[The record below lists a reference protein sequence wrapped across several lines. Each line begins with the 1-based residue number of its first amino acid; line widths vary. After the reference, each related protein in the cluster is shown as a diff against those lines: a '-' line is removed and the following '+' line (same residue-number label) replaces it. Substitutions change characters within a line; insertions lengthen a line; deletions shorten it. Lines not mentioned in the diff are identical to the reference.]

1 MPDLS
6 WMEKLIIGGR
16 IIIEYVNIGLSC
28 KAFFVLGMLHP
39 FVHLSQIA
47 ENPMLSK
54 SPSLRSQP
62 ITDPFTA
69 KVEADLEPLVIVEPN
84 VLNETESEVAA
95 ELVPLQ
101 EETPQLTEV
110 EEPFIEFSVDL

>member
-1 MPDLS
+1 
-6 WMEKLIIGGR
+6 
-16 IIIEYVNIGLSC
+16 
-28 KAFFVLGMLHP
+28 
-39 FVHLSQIA
+39 
-47 ENPMLSK
+47 MLSK